1 MHEYYSEKNL
11 NTIRPVKKII
21 IITVVGCQ
29 GLKFKYSDISNV
41 QPFFFYQFYTFED
54 RYSHNGVGENPVFND
69 TYSYEVLY
77 DEKAKRYFR
86 QNNLE
91 IILFDDNAVIPGTDI
106 GQDPRS
112 GNIADGDDMIG
123 SASIPLKDLAANCSI
138 HGKYEIR
145 APSST
150 TAMGTIEVKI
160 AVNDLEQVQQESILN
175 VHKAAQEMNYNKEWE
190 EDVVMRIARKLGSLH
205 CDIELIFGIFTQGQR
220 NCTKEDFKHC
230 CLHRLNLRADG
241 MTERELDLLLMGNK
255 YTKDDNIIERDDFVN
270 IFGNTIIQARNER
283 QEQAAFQ
290 ESVLRDESFMSLSP
304 EKRAEISASYSA
316 YVNDAEIYEIL
327 GEVIKN
333 GAYYSVIQKAT
344 RRQPG

>member
-1 MHEYYSEKNL
+1 
-11 NTIRPVKKII
+11 
-21 IITVVGCQ
+21 
-29 GLKFKYSDISNV
+29 
-41 QPFFFYQFYTFED
+41 
-54 RYSHNGVGENPVFND
+54 
-69 TYSYEVLY
+69 
-77 DEKAKRYFR
+77 
-86 QNNLE
+86 
-91 IILFDDNAVIPGTDI
+91 
-106 GQDPRS
+106 
-112 GNIADGDDMIG
+112 
-123 SASIPLKDLAANCSI
+123 
-138 HGKYEIR
+138 
-145 APSST
+145 
-150 TAMGTIEVKI
+150 
-160 AVNDLEQVQQESILN
+160 
-175 VHKAAQEMNYNKEWE
+175 MNYNKEWE